1 MNITVIGAGIGGLTA
16 ACLLQKAGHTVTI
29 LEAHIYPGGCAGTFF
44 HKQYRFDAGATLAG
58 GFAEGGPHWRV
69 AQILGLEWPI
79 HPVDPA
85 WVVHLPDGRAITQWA
100 DPQQWTAEWK
110 EAFPH
115 SGRFWRTQ
123 QLLAD
128 VSWDISSR
136 PFPWPPESVRD
147 VATLASSL
155 RPRTLRAT
163 PYLFRTMGSL
173 LGSLPEGDPMLR
185 TFVDAQLLISAQT
198 TSDEANA
205 LYGSAA
211 LDLPRRGVSHVAGGM
226 GGIAQTL
233 ADWFTANGGTL
244 LYRQEV
250 VGIELNNGRATAVR
264 TNKELRLESDMI
276 VANLTPW
283 ALAKLVGEQ
292 TPSAQTAVAKLRPT
306 WGAFMG
312 YVGLD
317 VAKFRAKFPH
327 AATHHQV
334 VVDPSL
340 PLGEGNSVFIS
351 MPDREESGRAPAGQL
366 PVTLS
371 THTEIAP
378 WWQLHQQ
385 NQEAYAERKA
395 AYLQRLLHAAEQA
408 LPGFG
413 DCLTFQTAGT
423 PITFQRF
430 TRRPQGMVGGFAQK
444 SIWQARGPRTAVPNI
459 YLVGDSIFPG
469 QSTAG
474 VTLGALRVAAALD
487 PRVKI
492 HHRQSRD
499 D

>member
-16 ACLLQKAGHTVTI
+16 ACLLQKAGHTVTV

-100 DPQQWTAEWK
+100 DPQQWAAEWQ

-136 PFPWPPESVRD
+136 PFPWPPESV
-147 VATLASSL
+147 AMWPPWPAPCAPAPCAPPPTSSA
-155 RPRTLRAT
+155 RWGAC
-163 PYLFRTMGSL
+163 F
-173 LGSLPEGDPMLR
+173 LPKGDPMLR

-205 LYGSAA
+205 LYASAA

-226 GGIAQTL
+226 GGIAHTL

-250 VGIELNNGRATAVR
+250 VRVEMNNGRATAVL
-264 TNKELRLESDMI
+264 TNKDIRLATEM
-276 VANLTPW
+276 VLANLTPW
-283 ALAKLVGEQ
+283 ALAKLLGDDR
-292 TPSAQTAVAKLRPT
+292 PPANHAAVQQLPPT

-317 VAKFRAKFPH
+317 VAKFRAKFPG
-327 AATHHQV
+327 AATHHQI

-371 THTEIAP
+371 THTAIAP

-385 NQEAYAERKA
+385 SQEAYAERKA
-395 AYLQRLLHAAEQA
+395 AYLQRLLVAAEQA

-459 YLVGDSIFPG
+459 LLVGDSIFPG

-474 VTLGALRVAAALD
+474 VTLGALRVASG
-487 PRVKI
+487 VMGE
-492 HHRQSRD
+492 
-499 D
+499 